1 MEHPPSD
8 GDDWIGIGTAPL
20 PVGTAPEWV
29 VQARCGAVVCFV
41 GTVRDHADGREGVVA
56 LEYEAFVERVV
67 ERMDSIAAAARR
79 RWPELG
85 RVVIL
90 HRIGRL
96 EVGEA
101 SVVVAVSSPHRQ
113 EAFAAASYC
122 IDTLKT
128 AVPIWKK
135 EFWSGGSD
143 WGTRAVAPDEVR
155 IATSHE

>member
-1 MEHPPSD
+1 MHPPEN
-8 GDDWIGIGTAPL
+8 GDNWIDIGTGPL
-20 PVGTAPEWV
+20 CGGPASDWAAVN
-29 VQARCGAVVCFV
+29 RCGAVVCFV

-67 ERMDSIAAAARR
+67 ERMGSIAEAARR

-85 RVVIL
+85 RIAML
-90 HRIGRL
+90 HRLGRL

-101 SVVVAVSSPHRQ
+101 SVVVAVSTPHRP

-122 IDTLKT
+122 IDTLKS

-135 EFWSGGSD
+135 EHWDGGSD
-143 WGTRAVAPDEVR
+143 WGTRAVPAEQVHPGE
-155 IATSHE
+155 SGE